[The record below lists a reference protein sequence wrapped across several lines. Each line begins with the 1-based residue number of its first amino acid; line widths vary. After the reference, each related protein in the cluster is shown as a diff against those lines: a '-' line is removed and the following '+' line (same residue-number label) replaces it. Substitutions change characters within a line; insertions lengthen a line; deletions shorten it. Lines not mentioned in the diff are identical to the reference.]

1 MVYDIK
7 RMRAPRLSGR
17 PLKLLA
23 KIVDETRLGE
33 FLQKPL
39 LQVAGFQKLK
49 RRRPTT
55 LASSGPHLPI
65 HPMWAAPESNIDL
78 ARVCEDAP
86 HPTVAPFHSVLDY
99 ANAYRDETL
108 TPSDV
113 VERYLAALHSEDTR
127 DPPLRAIIEQ
137 QPDDIRRQAE
147 ESTARHKEGRPLSI
161 LDGVLVPVKDEVDV
175 KGLRSTM
182 GTRIHGERP
191 APKDATTVAR
201 LRALGAIIVGKTN
214 MHELG
219 AGPTGHNVHY
229 GTPPN
234 PYNTAHYPGGSSS
247 GSAAIVAAGLAP
259 FSIGADGGGSIRL
272 PASFCGLVGLKPTFG
287 RVSRTGSVPIAWTVT
302 HIGPLA
308 ASALD
313 AVVAYAAMSGRDPND
328 PATLLQPPVNL
339 DRVFDDD
346 LTGMR
351 VGVFRP
357 WFQHAEPEVV
367 AACDRMLGLL
377 KEKGARIVEI
387 EINDLDLARI
397 VHLLTLGA
405 EASATQRLVAEEHRR
420 RSSAEVRIGL
430 AVTRALSA
438 PDYVLMQSHRK
449 ALSDAFFAKFTDVDV
464 IVTPTAA
471 TPAPKMHAAP
481 DAESPSDITMLS
493 DTLRFTPIANLFGG
507 PAISIPAG
515 YTSKG
520 LPIGFHAMGNAWDE
534 ATLLRLAVALERAV
548 PRRRPM
554 RFVDLLL

>member
-7 RMRAPRLSGR
+7 RLRGPRLSGR
-17 PLKLLA
+17 PLRLLA
-23 KIVDETRLGE
+23 KLVDETRVGE
-33 FLQKPL
+33 LLQRPL
-39 LQVAGFQKLK
+39 LAVAGFEKLR

-55 LASSGPHLPI
+55 LASSGPHLPV
-65 HPMWAAPESNIDL
+65 HPEWSAPEAKIDL
-78 ARVCEDAP
+78 TRVSEEAP
-86 HPTVAPFHSVLDY
+86 RPVVAPFRSLLDY
-99 ANAYRDETL
+99 ADAYRSGAL
-108 TPSDV
+108 TPVDV
-113 VERYLAALHSEDTR
+113 VDRYLAALKSEDTR
-127 DPPLRAIIEQ
+127 DPPLRVIIEHL
-137 QPDDIRRQAE
+137 PDDVRRQAE
-147 ESTARHKEGRPLSI
+147 ESARRHAAGRPLSI

-175 KGLRSTM
+175 QGLRSTM

-191 APKDATTVAR
+191 APADATCVAR
-201 LRALGAIIVGKTN
+201 LRAQGAIVVGKTN

-219 AGPTGHNVHY
+219 AGPTGHNPHY

-234 PYNTAHYPGGSSS
+234 PYDTGHYPGGSSS

-259 FSIGADGGGSIRL
+259 FAIGADGGGSIRL

-287 RVSRTGSVPIAWTVT
+287 RVPRTGSVPIAWTVT

-313 AVVAYAAMSGRDPND
+313 ATIAYAAMAGRDPQD
-328 PATLLQPPVNL
+328 PATLLQPPVRL

-346 LTGMR
+346 LRDVR

-367 AACDRMLGLL
+367 AACDRSLSQL
-377 KEKGARIVEI
+377 KDKGAKLVDVELK
-387 EINDLDLARI
+387 DLDLARV

-405 EASATQRLVAEEHRR
+405 EASATQRLVVDEHRR
-420 RSSAEVRIGL
+420 KTSSEVRIGL

-449 ALSDAFFAKFTDVDV
+449 ALSDAFFAKFKDVDV

-471 TPAPKMHAAP
+471 TPAPKMHVAP

-520 LPIGFHAMGNAWDE
+520 LPIGFHAMANAWDE
-534 ATLLRLAVALERAV
+534 ATLLRLAFALEGSV
-548 PRRRPM
+548 PRRRPA
-554 RFVDLLL
+554 RFVDLLT